1 MLSRSLRFAH
11 AWLLGLLP
19 AAGAVVGIVYSRFGR
34 TVEGGNDLIVDEIH
48 KPGGG
53 IPLRMEPLVLVGTL
67 VMHLF
72 FVRAALR
79 NTLAML
85 FGLPNALILPTRLVE
100 AGQESS
106 IIGLQRLR
114 QELIH
119 QQRVHK
125 WRSAF
130 IRQLRRL
137 FSPGFCPSND
147 KIHELRASEE
157 SFPEIMPLA
166 PGDNDCHHV
175 FRSGVFISLGK
186 R

>member
-53 IPLRMEPLVLVGTL
+53 IPLRMAPLVLVGTL
-67 VMHLF
+67 VTHLF

-85 FGLPNALILPTRLVE
+85 FGLPNALNTTKPGLGSR
-100 AGQESS
+100 AGIKHHRTSAAATGIDPPATGSQME
-106 IIGLQRLR
+106 IG
-114 QELIH
+114 IH
-119 QQRVHK
+119 QTATAIIQP
-125 WRSAF
+125 
-130 IRQLRRL
+130 RL
-137 FSPGFCPSND
+137 
-147 KIHELRASEE
+147 L
-157 SFPEIMPLA
+157 PE
-166 PGDNDCHHV
+166 
-175 FRSGVFISLGK
+175 
-186 R
+186 